1 MTNVLEQA
9 INCNEGDQ
17 AAKIIQDALGIETN
31 DANYVFPKTWPKG
44 SRATRPYHRR
54 VAANRDALSGPMGMR
69 GQLDGRARGGSG
81 VARRVQTHRRDKI
94 SASSGWA

>member
-31 DANYVFPKTWPKG
+31 DANYVFPKTWPKDREQ
-44 SRATRPYHRR
+44 RARIIGEWLQT
-54 VAANRDALSGPMGMR
+54 DALSGR
-69 GQLDGRARGGSG
+69 
-81 VARRVQTHRRDKI
+81 
-94 SASSGWA
+94 WA